1 MTTPNAKHIVHMK
14 AFRLSDAQIF
24 YHFTGGKSI
33 MHRGTSV
40 RRRVPLSWH
49 PYRPLTW
56 ANVQTYA
63 PASAGVYKL
72 AVLTTERRLSV
83 FYVGQALD
91 LDARLK
97 DHLSDAEP
105 NPCLRETV
113 RRYDCRFSVASVA
126 SQQDR
131 DAAERNLYFHFRPSC
146 NEIVPSGPDCLVY
159 PLNTN

>member
-1 MTTPNAKHIVHMK
+1 M
-14 AFRLSDAQIF
+14 F
-24 YHFTGGKSI
+24 YHLTCGKSI
-33 MHRGTSV
+33 MYRGTSV

-49 PYRPLTW
+49 PYLPLTW
-56 ANVQTYA
+56 ANVQIHA

-72 AVLTTERRLSV
+72 AVLTTEGQLSV

-97 DHLSDAEP
+97 DHLSESEP
-105 NPCLRETV
+105 NRCVREMV

-126 SQQDR
+126 LQQDR

-146 NEIVPSGPDCLVY
+146 NEIVPTGPDYLVY